1 MRFPA
6 GRPIAGGAG
15 QTFDPM
21 TARKDATEEARFLA
35 LHQANLQP
43 LRRYVSRV
51 LGDAALA
58 DDVVQEC
65 FVRALTAAN
74 LPEAPEQARAYIFRI
89 ANNIMIDRWRKRT
102 PEIPLDAAPIEPSS
116 GEDAALRLDLGRIFA
131 MLSARERQLIW
142 LAFVEGFDH
151 PAIAEQVG
159 VRPQSVKV
167 LLFRA
172 REKFAALLRRS
183 GYDER

>member
-1 MRFPA
+1 
-6 GRPIAGGAG
+6 
-15 QTFDPM
+15 M
-21 TARKDATEEARFLA
+21 TARKDAIEEARFLA
-35 LHQANLQP
+35 LYEANLQP
-43 LRRYVSRV
+43 LRRYVLRV
-51 LGDAALA
+51 LGNAALA

-89 ANNIMIDRWRKRT
+89 ASNIIVDRWRRRKQ
-102 PEIPLDAAPIEPSS
+102 EIPLDAATIQPSL

-131 MLSARERQLIW
+131 MLSAKERQLIW

-151 PAIAEQVG
+151 PAIADQLG

-183 GYDER
+183 GYDEG